1 VPATVPPTADEL
13 RVLREVVRPKMIE
26 TGTYASFAEKTLGA
40 PSAPA

>member
-1 VPATVPPTADEL
+1 
-13 RVLREVVRPKMIE
+13 VVRPKMIE